1 MQQGR
6 LQNRGAVIGGS
17 MGHAPEWAWQE
28 QPPASQEQ
36 PPAWQGRQWDDLPRT
51 QQYEHEEPEEEQ
63 VALPVV
69 ARPKA
74 KGKSAGKAAAKPRA
88 KAEGKAA
95 GKAGARPRATAKGKA
110 AGKAVARHQRRPAA
124 KAKAEA

>member
-1 MQQGR
+1 MVR
-6 LQNRGAVIGGS
+6 DLEVTESGS
-17 MGHAPEWAWQE
+17 CCGKAAP
-28 QPPASQEQ
+28 
-36 PPAWQGRQWDDLPRT
+36 PRT
-51 QQYEHEEPEEEQ
+51 RVASYAGQ

-110 AGKAVARHQRRPAA
+110 AGKAVARHRRRPAA
-124 KAKAEA
+124 QAKAEA